1 MPQLFD
7 TGELA
12 LLEVAERNEAFAAS
26 ATREQLFQ
34 RGRDFVGDHPVAAV
48 GAGAAVASMV
58 ALVARSPLGG
68 SALRGP
74 ARWAFTRM
82 PGALLGAIFGV
93 G

>member
-12 LLEVAERNEAFAAS
+12 LLEVAERNEALAAS
-26 ATREQLFQ
+26 ATREELFQ
-34 RGRDFVGDHPVAAV
+34 RGRDFVGDHPIAAV
-48 GAGAAVASMV
+48 GAAAGVAGVAAV
-58 ALVARSPLGG
+58 VARSPLSG

-82 PGALLGAIFGV
+82 PGAFLGAIFGA